1 MLMFAALRQAIRRN
15 RRSAPVRLL
24 ASAAEKYLRAYHNDA
39 FFEFDKNG
47 ERFALSTFARW
58 NGSAETVV
66 WDVGA
71 HDGEWAETAHA
82 MIPAARVTS
91 FEILPPIADRLRA
104 RNLDPLWFTLENVG
118 LSDQEGEVEISWNRT
133 HDSTNAITPR
143 AGSRW
148 FEGADVE
155 QVSCRTTTID
165 RYLATGK
172 APPRLLKIDTEGHD
186 AAVLDGASGLL
197 SGPDAP
203 AMIQFEYGETWLPA
217 RRTLGEVQDRL
228 EGFGYA
234 VGRLFPG
241 HVEFKPY
248 VLADDH
254 FRMGN
259 MIATKNDDLKRAL
272 AG

>member
-1 MLMFAALRQAIRRN
+1 MFATLRQTIRNN
-15 RRSAPVRLL
+15 RRSASVRLL

-47 ERFALSTFARW
+47 ERFALSAFAAW
-58 NGSAETVV
+58 NKGADAVI

-82 MIPAARVTS
+82 MIPTARVTS
-91 FEILPPIADRLRA
+91 FEILAPIAERLRA
-104 RNLDPLWFTLENVG
+104 RNLDPDWFALENVG
-118 LSDQEGEVEISWNRT
+118 LSDREGNVEISWNRT
-133 HDSTNAITPR
+133 HDSTNAINPR
-143 AGSRW
+143 SGSRW
-148 FEGADVE
+148 FDGADVE
-155 QVSCRTTTID
+155 RVPCRTTTID
-165 RYLATGK
+165 RYIESGK
-172 APPRLLKIDTEGHD
+172 VPPSLLKIDTEGHD
-186 AAVLDGASGLL
+186 AAVLDGAMGLL
-197 SGPDAP
+197 SGPHAP

-217 RRTLGEVQDRL
+217 KRTLGEAQERL
-228 EGFGYA
+228 EGCGYS

-259 MIATKNDDLKRAL
+259 MIAVKDPDLQRAL
-272 AG
+272 SG